1 VIGIEGAQGA
11 SRWEKAMRH
20 LLRLFAGVPD
30 REGGSAAH
38 GNALLTTVLKLVLGA
53 AIVTAPLYVVGE
65 GFDLSHVGRVL
76 LINGGTAIGALILL
90 LLAQRG
96 YDRVVSAVT
105 VWGLYALVSWLAAT
119 NGEPIHT
126 NVVNFVVI
134 LVLANLLLSG
144 RGVVIAALACA
155 TAMVGIAYHQALM
168 TTGGQYGELLVETVV
183 QFLPQFILI
192 ALLLRMTLG
201 RSIAALPSR
210 TPAAR

>member
-1 VIGIEGAQGA
+1 
-11 SRWEKAMRH
+11 MRDLFR
-20 LLRLFAGVPD
+20 LLAGLPD
-30 REGGSAAH
+30 RESGSTAH
-38 GNALLTTVLKLVLGA
+38 GEASLTAVLKLILGA

-65 GFDLSHVGRVL
+65 GFDLSHVARVL

-96 YDRVVSAVT
+96 YDRLISGVT

-134 LVLANLLLSG
+134 LVLANLLLGG
-144 RGVVIAALACA
+144 RGVVLVALACA
-155 TAMVGIAYHQALM
+155 TAMVGIAYHQAR
-168 TTGGQYGELLVETVV
+168 TATADQFGEILVETVV

-192 ALLLRMTLG
+192 TLLLRMTLG
-201 RSIAALPSR
+201 RRVADLVSR
-210 TPAAR
+210 PPAAR

>member
-1 VIGIEGAQGA
+1 V
-11 SRWEKAMRH
+11 RYFFK
-20 LLRLFAGVPD
+20 LFAGVPD
-30 REGGSAAH
+30 PEGG
-38 GNALLTTVLKLVLGA
+38 LTAQTKASLTAVLKLILGA
-53 AIVTAPLYVVGE
+53 AIITAPLYVVGE
-65 GFDLSHVGRVL
+65 GFDLSHAGRVL

-90 LLAQRG
+90 LLALRG
-96 YDRVVSAVT
+96 YDRLVSAMT

-144 RGVVIAALACA
+144 RGVVLAALACA
-155 TAMVGIAYHQALM
+155 TAMVGIASHQALR
-168 TTGGQYGELLVETVV
+168 TTGGQYGELLVESVV

-201 RSIAALPSR
+201 RSTAALTSR
-210 TPAAR
+210 TPAPR